1 MRPKSLQMS
10 MSLTFEIFGRSRNH
24 GKRLTKYCQASFSG
38 VVSFQNQK
46 SSDITFTTKGPVGL
60 TRIASLK
67 TKACD
72 STDQVVLGWSYTG
85 RVQILHGSHRKEG
98 CVQSFQLER
107 KEQFLQK

>member
-1 MRPKSLQMS
+1 MGVLVGLNRIL
-10 MSLTFEIFGRSRNH
+10 G
-24 GKRLTKYCQASFSG
+24 RLTGSW
-38 VVSFQNQK
+38 VVWVVFGWFGWIRILES
-46 SSDITFTTKGPVGL
+46 TRGPVGL

-72 STDQVVLGWSYTG
+72 STDQVVLQLSYTG
-85 RVQILHGSHRKEG
+85 GVQILHGGHRKEG

>member
-1 MRPKSLQMS
+1 MTR
-10 MSLTFEIFGRSRNH
+10 
-24 GKRLTKYCQASFSG
+24 
-38 VVSFQNQK
+38 
-46 SSDITFTTKGPVGL
+46 GPVGL

-72 STDQVVLGWSYTG
+72 STDQVVLQWSYTG
-85 RVQILHGSHRKEG
+85 RVQILHGGHRKKG